1 MIVAPFARN
10 VAIFGGPA
18 GELTQAVVIEDPTRP
33 ASWATWCATVPTSS
47 TSATARTGPVFSG
60 AVLGALDWV
69 YHDLLGQDLADLRT
83 TVEIYQ
89 EPFEVQDYSIASVE
103 DRCRSVAPDPVPVQ
117 HRHPG
122 GGSRPPPLELR
133 LPLALALAGV
143 VGYVVFAGTIKTG
156 TYGNRFYIPLWVV
169 LAPVVAV
176 AMSRLPRNLVRVVA
190 LPVGGGLPT
199 AAARQL
205 HPALPPPRS

>member
-1 MIVAPFARN
+1 M
-10 VAIFGGPA
+10 
-18 GELTQAVVIEDPTRP
+18 
-33 ASWATWCATVPTSS
+33 
-47 TSATARTGPVFSG
+47 
-60 AVLGALDWV
+60 LGALDWV

-89 EPFEVQDYSIASVE
+89 EPFEVQDYSIASCTE
-103 DRCRSVAPDPVPVQ
+103 DIGADPWHLILFLSSIVILAVGVVR
-117 HRHPG
+117 RHC
-122 GGSRPPPLELR
+122 ELR

-156 TYGNRFYIPLWVV
+156 TYGNRFYIPLWVA

-176 AMSRLPRNLVRVVA
+176 AMSRLPRNLVRRGA
-190 LPVGGGLPT
+190 PVGGGLPT